1 MTRGLVIG
9 KFMPVH
15 AGHLALI
22 EFATRHC
29 DELIV
34 SVSYKEN
41 DPIGG
46 EVRFSWLKE
55 IFIDSKKI
63 KPVLI
68 KDDFDNE
75 SLPWPERT
83 RVWARF
89 LKRQYQNIDIL
100 VSSEDYG
107 VLLAEVL
114 GCRHLSFDPNRKIVP
129 VSATRIREKPF
140 THWEFIPKV
149 VRPYFVKKICFYGP
163 ESTGKSFLAQKLA
176 VRYHTEFVPEVARE
190 VVTSNEFTLDDIIKI
205 GNLHV
210 ERIKEKTKTAN
221 RILFC
226 DTDAITTQIYCRHY
240 LGGVPDV
247 LYELEKEIIYD
258 QYFLFDVDVPW
269 VSDGMR
275 DLGERRKEMFDVFKK
290 ELETRNL
297 PYLLVQGNYEERT
310 NFVMEEVEKMLSH

>member
-1 MTRGLVIG
+1 
-9 KFMPVH
+9 MPVH

-46 EVRFSWLKE
+46 EVRFSWLRE
-55 IFIDSKKI
+55 IFINSKKI
-63 KPVLI
+63 KPVLV

-210 ERIKEKTKTAN
+210 ERIKEKTKNAN

-240 LGGVPDV
+240 LSGVPDV

-275 DLGERRKEMFDVFKK
+275 DLGERRKEMFAVFKK

>member
-1 MTRGLVIG
+1 
-9 KFMPVH
+9 MPVH

-22 EFATRHC
+22 EFAAGHC

-34 SVSYKEN
+34 SMSYKEN

-55 IFIDSKKI
+55 IFINSERI
-63 KPVLI
+63 KPVLV

-75 SLPWPERT
+75 SLSWPVRT

-190 VVTSNEFTLDDIIKI
+190 VVTSNEFTLDDIIRI

-210 ERIKEKTKTAN
+210 ERIKEKTKNAN

-275 DLGERRKEMFDVFKK
+275 DLGERRKEMFAVFKK

>member
-1 MTRGLVIG
+1 
-9 KFMPVH
+9 MPVH

-22 EFATRHC
+22 EFASGHC

-34 SVSYKEN
+34 SMSYKEN
-41 DPIGG
+41 DPISGKA
-46 EVRFSWLKE
+46 RFSWLKE
-55 IFIDSKKI
+55 IFIDSRKV
-63 KPVLI
+63 KPVLV

-107 VLLAEVL
+107 VLLAEAL
-114 GCRHLSFDPNRKIVP
+114 ECRYLSFDPNRKIVP
-129 VSATRIREKPF
+129 VSATRIRENPF
-140 THWEFIPKV
+140 THWEFIPKI

-275 DLGERRKEMFDVFKK
+275 DLGERRKEMFAVFKK

>member
-1 MTRGLVIG
+1 
-9 KFMPVH
+9 MPVH

-22 EFATRHC
+22 EFASGHC

-34 SVSYKEN
+34 SMSYKEN
-41 DPIGG
+41 DPISGKA
-46 EVRFSWLKE
+46 RFSWLKE
-55 IFIDSKKI
+55 IFIDSRKV
-63 KPVLI
+63 KPVLV

-107 VLLAEVL
+107 VLLAEAL
-114 GCRHLSFDPNRKIVP
+114 ECRYLSFDPNRKIVP
-129 VSATRIREKPF
+129 VSATRIRENPF

-275 DLGERRKEMFDVFKK
+275 DLGERRKEMFAVFKK

>member
-1 MTRGLVIG
+1 
-9 KFMPVH
+9 MPVH

-22 EFATRHC
+22 EFASGHC

-34 SVSYKEN
+34 SMSYKEN
-41 DPIGG
+41 DPISGKA
-46 EVRFSWLKE
+46 RFSWLKE
-55 IFIDSKKI
+55 IFIDSRKV
-63 KPVLI
+63 KPVLV

-107 VLLAEVL
+107 VLLAEAL
-114 GCRHLSFDPNRKIVP
+114 ECRYLSFDPNRKIVP
-129 VSATRIREKPF
+129 VSATRIRENPF
-140 THWEFIPKV
+140 THWEFIPKI

-163 ESTGKSFLAQKLA
+163 ESTGKSFLAQELA

-269 VSDGMR
+269 VRDGMR